1 MRRREKF
8 VLASILLSLGLLSI
22 QYVSLDWRYP
32 FLLLFGIFTYLVSAW
47 ALSNDLQKVEWLTI
61 LPMPAL
67 YAGAVGSF
75 YFLLPDNWLSRF
87 FDLALFGVGMYALYL
102 TANIYSVAKGRTIQL
117 LRAAHAVGLLFTL
130 LTSLLFLNTI
140 FSSRLPFYFNGLLVG
155 LVHFPLI
162 FLFLWS
168 VKLEPGEVDKRIIH
182 IAVIF
187 TLVMVELGMIFS
199 FLPMTVWH
207 IALFLMTFLYIILGI
222 LQAYLQDRLFQSTL
236 MEYSGVGAFLA
247 LLFFVLLPWK

>member
-8 VLASILLSLGLLSI
+8 VLVAIVLSLGLLSI

-32 FLLLFGIFTYLVSAW
+32 FLLVFSIFTYLASAW
-47 ALSNDLQKVEWLTI
+47 ALSDDLQRIEWLTI
-61 LPMPAL
+61 LPLPTF

-75 YFLLPDNWLSRF
+75 YFLLPEGLSSRF
-87 FDLALFGVGMYALYL
+87 FDLGLFGIGMYALYL

-117 LRAAHAVGLLFTL
+117 LRAAHAIGLLFTL

-140 FSSRLPFYFNGLLVG
+140 FSHRLPFYLNGLFVG

-168 VKLEPGEVDKRIIH
+168 VRLEPKIDIQVVH
-182 IAVIF
+182 LALIF
-187 TLVMVELGMIFS
+187 TLFMVELGMIFS
-199 FLPMTVWH
+199 FLPLTVWH

-222 LQAYLQDRLFQSTL
+222 LQAYFQDRLFHSTL
-236 MEYSGVGAFLA
+236 MEYSGVGVFLA
-247 LLFFVLLPWK
+247 VLFFVLLPWK

>member
-8 VLASILLSLGLLSI
+8 VLAAIALSLVLLSI
-22 QYVSLDWRYP
+22 QYVPVDWRYP
-32 FLLLFGIFTYLVSAW
+32 FLFVFSVFTYIVSAW

-61 LPMPAL
+61 LPLPTL

-75 YFLLPDNWLSRF
+75 YFLLPEGLTSRF
-87 FDLALFGVGMYALYL
+87 FNLGLFGVGMYALYL

-117 LRAAHAVGLLFTL
+117 LRAAHAIGLLFTL

-140 FSSRLPFYFNGLLVG
+140 FSHRLPFYLNGLFVG

-168 VKLEPGEVDKRIIH
+168 VRLEPKIDTRVIH
-182 IAVIF
+182 LALIF
-187 TLVMVELGMIFS
+187 TLFMVELGVIFS

-207 IALFLMTFLYIILGI
+207 TALFLMTFLYIVLGI
-222 LQAYLQDRLFQSTL
+222 LQAYFQDRLFQSTL
-236 MEYSGVGAFLA
+236 MEYSGVGIFLG
-247 LLFFVLLPWK
+247 LLFFILLPWK